1 MNFRRFL
8 AVSII
13 VAALVMVFLHRSDQ
27 AAVGGS
33 PPAKDTAPAEQVG
46 RFQIAGI
53 PGSPG
58 HMYVL
63 DTATGQVW
71 ESTVPASKDFLKA
84 KVKTQT
90 LSQRAAGPEDV
101 AAWQRELTQLRA
113 QVGGTEGEAG
123 RSNETGTNL
132 QGQTAELLGAD
143 DAGSRPG
150 NPHQGPG
157 GNRRVRPVRRAL
169 LPLLISSCIS
179 EGIGE
184 SSNDGQSVDQM
195 NSWIEL
201 AINRVDPGHGFLH
214 AQLHHKD
221 YQSRRD
227 AAFMLCSLQMG
238 GHGLKSGGIPAEK
251 WYCPED
257 QEAIPVL
264 IEALKDRQPYLSEPG
279 PGFTFQTAALKVLT
293 AFGAEAAPAVPAL
306 RQLLMDQ
313 NVLVRQEAART
324 LGAIGPKARRPCRP
338 CWPDRRTR
346 NPRCV
351 RPRRRA

>member
-1 MNFRRFL
+1 
-8 AVSII
+8 
-13 VAALVMVFLHRSDQ
+13 
-27 AAVGGS
+27 
-33 PPAKDTAPAEQVG
+33 
-46 RFQIAGI
+46 
-53 PGSPG
+53 
-58 HMYVL
+58 
-63 DTATGQVW
+63 
-71 ESTVPASKDFLKA
+71 
-84 KVKTQT
+84 
-90 LSQRAAGPEDV
+90 
-101 AAWQRELTQLRA
+101 
-113 QVGGTEGEAG
+113 
-123 RSNETGTNL
+123 
-132 QGQTAELLGAD
+132 
-143 DAGSRPG
+143 
-150 NPHQGPG
+150 
-157 GNRRVRPVRRAL
+157 
-169 LPLLISSCIS
+169 
-179 EGIGE
+179 
-184 SSNDGQSVDQM
+184 M

-324 LGAIGPKARRPCRP
+324 LGAIGPKARAALPALLAALKDKEPAMRAAAAEGLRGIGPEAVPALQQLLVDQNVLVRQEAA
-338 CWPDRRTR
+338 RTLGAIGPKAR
-346 NPRCV
+346 AAMPALLAALKDKEPAMRAAAAEGLGGIGPEAQVAVPLLLDGLKDKDPSLRASAATALGGIGAREAIPALKEALKDTDDKVKVASVGSLV
-351 RPRRRA
+351 RFGPTAKSVVPELIKLAKDPKIAWVAYQALQQIAPEEAAKIPVPGVPEYVYPQGTLNR